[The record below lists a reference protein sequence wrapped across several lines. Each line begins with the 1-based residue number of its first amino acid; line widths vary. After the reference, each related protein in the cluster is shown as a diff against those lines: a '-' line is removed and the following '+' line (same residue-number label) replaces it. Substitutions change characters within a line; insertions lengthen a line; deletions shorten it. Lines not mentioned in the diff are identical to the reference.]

1 MGRTSTGLPEDP
13 GRVMVTVP
21 TAIHARME
29 TLKGRTGIPF
39 SEMVKRAMEVYLSQ
53 WD

>member
-1 MGRTSTGLPEDP
+1 MGRTSTRLAEES

-21 TAIHARME
+21 VAIHARME
-29 TLKGRTGIPF
+29 TLKGRIGIPYA
-39 SEMVKRAMEVYLSQ
+39 EMVRRAMETYLAE

>member
-29 TLKGRTGIPF
+29 TLKGRTGIPYA
-39 SEMVKRAMEVYLSQ
+39 EMVKRAMEVYLSQ